1 MMRDSLH
8 LLDVDTDSPWSE
20 CRFLTASVLPVRR
33 ACNLNC
39 PFCFS
44 KSSLSALGSESTRW
58 DGIDLDRYFAY
69 SAERGAKRL
78 VITGGGEPLLLPEV
92 TVRVVSAAR
101 RWFDEVA
108 CFTNGTYLTR
118 ELALRL
124 QDAGLSYLCY
134 SRHHDDDNACRHLM
148 GVGAPRLEEFF
159 AAADGLRIRATC
171 VMAAGQIDSLE
182 DIDRYI
188 GVLSG
193 YGVEEYTFKHTYVA
207 YDESVFGDSHQN
219 SWAREHR
226 VAVDP
231 FGDRGTVIDR
241 LPWGPRIRLIEHR
254 KVCFYFE
261 PDPNWEKENRLCRSI
276 NLLSDGSVY
285 ASLED
290 QRSLLYRQT

>member
-1 MMRDSLH
+1 MKLNNLPRVDCGVDS
-8 LLDVDTDSPWSE
+8 SWSE

-33 ACNLNC
+33 ACNLDC

-78 VITGGGEPLLLPEV
+78 VITGGGEPLLLPKV
-92 TVRVVSAAR
+92 TVRVVNAAR
-101 RWFDEVA
+101 RWFEEVA

-118 ELALRL
+118 ELALQL

-134 SRHHDDDNACRHLM
+134 SRHHDDDDACRLLM

-182 DIDRYI
+182 DINRYI

-193 YGVEEYTFKHTYVA
+193 YGVQEYTFKHTYVA
-207 YDESVFGDSHQN
+207 YDDSVFGDSHQN
-219 SWAREHR
+219 SWARAHR

-231 FGDRGTVIDR
+231 FGDRGIVIDS
-241 LPWGPRIRLIEHR
+241 LPWGPRIRQIENH
-254 KVCFYFE
+254 KVCFYYE
-261 PDPNWEKENRLCRSI
+261 PDPHWEKENRLCRSI
-276 NLLSDGSVY
+276 NLLSDGNVY